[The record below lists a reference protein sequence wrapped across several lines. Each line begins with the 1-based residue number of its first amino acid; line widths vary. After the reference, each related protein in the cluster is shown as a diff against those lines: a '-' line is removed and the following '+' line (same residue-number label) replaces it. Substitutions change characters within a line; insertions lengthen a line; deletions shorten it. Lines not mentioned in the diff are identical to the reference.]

1 LCCVLGLTKLGFF
14 FQFDGIIIQGLKPMD
29 RESDCTCNA
38 LTASFVK
45 LNPIIPGWWK
55 DKNGRTQE
63 RTMTEQQQLL
73 RIHIERRWDLYSGE
87 YRQALGGH
95 GRL

>member
-1 LCCVLGLTKLGFF
+1 LCRRETDGFF

-38 LTASFVK
+38 LNAFVK
-45 LNPIIPGWWK
+45 LNPIIPWWK

-63 RTMTEQQQLL
+63 RTTEQQQLL
-73 RIHIERRWDLYSGE
+73 RIHIERRWDLYSG
-87 YRQALGGH
+87 AGGH